1 MIIIHPTVQGLS
13 KNVPDDAAESWLAQG
28 WLLAGSKEALAA
40 APEVPICEIV
50 GEKAVEGIR
59 SPDATPVPVEDLVPD
74 ELVPCPTCGAS
85 GEEPCV
91 TASGNETNRHAK
103 RA

>member
-13 KNVPDDAAESWLAQG
+13 KNVSHDTAESWLAQG
-28 WLLAGSKEALAA
+28 WLPAGSPEALAA
-40 APEVPICEIV
+40 APEVPVCEII
-50 GEKAVEGIR
+50 G
-59 SPDATPVPVEDLVPD
+59 ATPVKDVRPPVVVDDAPLSP
-74 ELVPCPTCGAS
+74 PCPTCGAS
-85 GEEPCV
+85 GEETCV

>member
-13 KNVPDDAAESWLAQG
+13 KSVPDDSTDQWLAQG
-28 WLLAGSKEALAA
+28 WLLAGSPEALAA
-40 APEVPICEIV
+40 APEVPVCEIV
-50 GEKAVEGIR
+50 R
-59 SPDATPVPVEDLVPD
+59 ATPVEKVRAPVVDDPPVSP
-74 ELVPCPTCGAS
+74 PCPTCGAS